1 MSSLLKNI
9 KTVKPSSLFF
19 PDSKIKIGLLVKLA
33 ERETFSTLSRFHP
46 IYNEN
51 I

>member
-9 KTVKPSSLFF
+9 KTVKPSSPFF